1 MYQSVFIQRCHRHDV
16 PFCCAFVGKMGNVV
30 VSVTIHCI
38 HMYVCEYNE
47 TTLIRHAVGLGKVLY
62 LEVVGLQSDY

>member
-1 MYQSVFIQRCHRHDV
+1 M
-16 PFCCAFVGKMGNVV
+16 